1 VTGTR
6 TCAHPACSCIAPE
19 KQEYCREI
27 CRDSKNVSAL
37 ACHCDH
43 RPAPQPLPLQST
55 FPAPNIFWGRVTP
68 GSGRSAALERSI
80 VDRRLN

>member
-1 VTGTR
+1 VTGTK

-37 ACHCDH
+37 ACYCDH
-43 RPAPQPLPLQST
+43 PAVGEEIRAEGL
-55 FPAPNIFWGRVTP
+55 
-68 GSGRSAALERSI
+68 
-80 VDRRLN
+80 